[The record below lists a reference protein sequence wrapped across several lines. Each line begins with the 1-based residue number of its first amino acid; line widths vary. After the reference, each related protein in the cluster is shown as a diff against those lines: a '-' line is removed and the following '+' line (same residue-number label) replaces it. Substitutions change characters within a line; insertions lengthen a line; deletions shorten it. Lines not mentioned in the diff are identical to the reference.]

1 MAKTVQN
8 SPKQNIHKNCSNKG
22 CGLSNTC
29 PLDVEHG
36 ANLEKS
42 VSNGCVF
49 RTDETTDNQDSD
61 SMSSRTSSQSS
72 EVSSIY
78 KNYLFSRSFG
88 LILAFISGIMMTAY
102 SSMLKM
108 VQDMDPMQVLVI
120 RGVLQMVFFGS
131 IAKYKKSSFSG
142 SNQLKISLFL
152 VLLAFTGG
160 LRLLFIFT
168 SFSRLNIGD
177 STTIFYSSPILVMVL
192 SIFLLSEKCGIFRV
206 VAVTTMIT
214 GVVLIAKPPIVFG
227 SEDETYDAIGY
238 TLSLSACVMS
248 ALGVVLN
255 KLVSKDVDKPVILF
269 YLGLACSSCGSIGLV
284 TFGQPSVGS
293 YHDWVVGVAIGLLGL
308 LTQFFLVW
316 AVELESPAR
325 VTIMRQMQIILAFVV
340 QIVMFGVVPAWTD
353 ILGAGLVLATVI
365 AMSCENTLIEKCSL
379 RNTKTVEE
387 EESTRP
393 LISATVTEYGTAD
406 GATVG

>member
-1 MAKTVQN
+1 
-8 SPKQNIHKNCSNKG
+8 
-22 CGLSNTC
+22 
-29 PLDVEHG
+29 
-36 ANLEKS
+36 
-42 VSNGCVF
+42 
-49 RTDETTDNQDSD
+49 
-61 SMSSRTSSQSS
+61 
-72 EVSSIY
+72 
-78 KNYLFSRSFG
+78 
-88 LILAFISGIMMTAY
+88 
-102 SSMLKM
+102 
-108 VQDMDPMQVLVI
+108 MDPMQVLVI

-177 STTIFYSSPILVMVL
+177 SSPILVMVL
-192 SIFLLSEKCGIFRV
+192 SVFLLSEKCGIFRV

-308 LTQFFLVW
+308 LTQFFLV
-316 AVELESPAR
+316 R
-325 VTIMRQMQIILAFVV
+325 
-340 QIVMFGVVPAWTD
+340 
-353 ILGAGLVLATVI
+353 
-365 AMSCENTLIEKCSL
+365 
-379 RNTKTVEE
+379 
-387 EESTRP
+387 
-393 LISATVTEYGTAD
+393 
-406 GATVG
+406 